1 MKFEFVDKEDA
12 MVLSEREFYE
22 RVWALHTHKHPVS
35 EIAKRLH
42 VSTKKVH
49 DVIFEK
55 WSCM

>member
-1 MKFEFVDKEDA
+1 MKFEFIEPADA
-12 MVLSEREFYE
+12 MALSEREFNE

-42 VSTKKVH
+42 VSTKKVY

-55 WSCM
+55 WSRM